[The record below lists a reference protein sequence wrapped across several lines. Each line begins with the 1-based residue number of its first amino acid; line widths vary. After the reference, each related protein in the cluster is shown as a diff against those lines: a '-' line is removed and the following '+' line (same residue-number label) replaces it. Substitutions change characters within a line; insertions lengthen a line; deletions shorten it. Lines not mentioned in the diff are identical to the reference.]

1 MNQFQSVGEIFAA
14 LRRRAWVI
22 IGIFLVGCVISVD
35 YALVQQKVYE
45 ATAVVQIEDAR
56 VSSTATATVSD
67 ANEASRRL
75 QLIEQRLMSR
85 DNLMTLMDKY
95 DLFSDDPERNDGER
109 IYMMRQA
116 ARITPIT
123 NPAPTFT
130 AAAQAPS
137 GLMISVMLPDPDKAA
152 TVANDLMNKVI
163 TESRDRS
170 ARQAS
175 ETLAFY
181 ETEEARVNAEIVA
194 LENRIAEYKQANSA
208 QLPAGVAALRT
219 QLTTLRETELDLA
232 QEIITIQSDTARKR
246 PEELARQVAQLEDQ
260 RALVAARATEIEG
273 QIASAPEV
281 ERQLSQLEREMDRL
295 KDQYSVITRGKA
307 EAEMGQALQDRQ
319 AGGRYEVLETALV
332 PENPM
337 TSSRKKIAGIG
348 AFASLLAGLMVAL
361 GLEVMN
367 PAIRSQQQ
375 MERLL
380 GIQPVVA
387 IPVIS
392 NRRDRTWGGLKFLA
406 RALGLLALVG
416 GVTAWLAKTSGL
428 GALFGSGTPRRAV
441 RG

>member
-1 MNQFQSVGEIFAA
+1 MSQFQSVGEVFAA

-22 IGIFLVGCVISVD
+22 LGIFLVGCVISVD
-35 YALVQQKVYE
+35 YALMQQKVYE

-56 VSSTATATVSD
+56 VTSTATGTAAD

-85 DNLMTLMDKY
+85 DNLVSLMDKY
-95 DLFSDDPERNDGER
+95 DLFAEDPALNDGER

-123 NPAPTFT
+123 RPGPTFS

-137 GLMISVMLPDPDKAA
+137 GLMISVMLPDPEKAA
-152 TVANDLMNKVI
+152 VVANDLMTKVI
-163 TESRDRS
+163 AESRDRS
-170 ARQAS
+170 AEQAS

-181 ETEEARVNAEIVA
+181 QTEEARVDAEIVA
-194 LENRIAEYKQANSA
+194 LEDRIADYKKANSA

-219 QLTTLRETELDLA
+219 ELTTLRETELDLS
-232 QEIITIQSDTARKR
+232 QEIITIQGDTARKR
-246 PEELARQVAQLEDQ
+246 PEDLARQVAQLEDQ

-281 ERQLSQLEREMDRL
+281 ERQLGQLEREMDRL

-319 AGGRYEVLETALV
+319 AAGRYEVLETALV
-332 PENPM
+332 PDDPV
-337 TSSRKKIAGIG
+337 TSSRKKIAGMG
-348 AFASLLAGLMVAL
+348 AVASLIAGLIVAL
-361 GLEVMN
+361 VFEIMN
-367 PAIRSQQQ
+367 PAIRTQKQ
-375 MERLL
+375 MERVL
-380 GIQPVVA
+380 GIQPVVV

-392 NRRDRTWGGLKFLA
+392 TRRDRTWGGLKFLA
-406 RALGLLALVG
+406 KALGIVALVG
-416 GVTAWLAKTSGL
+416 GVAAWLTKISGL
-428 GALFGSGTPRRAV
+428 GALFGGGAPRRAV

>member
-1 MNQFQSVGEIFAA
+1 M
-14 LRRRAWVI
+14 
-22 IGIFLVGCVISVD
+22 
-35 YALVQQKVYE
+35 
-45 ATAVVQIEDAR
+45 
-56 VSSTATATVSD
+56 
-67 ANEASRRL
+67 
-75 QLIEQRLMSR
+75 
-85 DNLMTLMDKY
+85 
-95 DLFSDDPERNDGER
+95 
-109 IYMMRQA
+109 
-116 ARITPIT
+116 
-123 NPAPTFT
+123 
-130 AAAQAPS
+130 
-137 GLMISVMLPDPDKAA
+137 
-152 TVANDLMNKVI
+152 
-163 TESRDRS
+163 
-170 ARQAS
+170 
-175 ETLAFY
+175 
-181 ETEEARVNAEIVA
+181 
-194 LENRIAEYKQANSA
+194 
-208 QLPAGVAALRT
+208 
-219 QLTTLRETELDLA
+219 
-232 QEIITIQSDTARKR
+232 
-246 PEELARQVAQLEDQ
+246 
-260 RALVAARATEIEG
+260 
-273 QIASAPEV
+273 

-406 RALGLLALVG
+406 RALGILALVG